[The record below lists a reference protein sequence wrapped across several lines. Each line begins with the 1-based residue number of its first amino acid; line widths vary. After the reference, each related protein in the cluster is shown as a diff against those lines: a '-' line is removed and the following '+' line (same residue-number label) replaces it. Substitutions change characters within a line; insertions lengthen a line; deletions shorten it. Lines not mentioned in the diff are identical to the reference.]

1 MDVLSDLLSR
11 AHARGAMFGRW
22 RLSGPWGLEFDDG
35 ALPLSLHTVLAGELT
50 CERDGAP
57 IVRARQGDLLLI
69 PGGRYRFVH
78 QPGAPAQPVAEA
90 MAHGPLPGTAR
101 SYSAGGGPLV
111 PDAARDRPEAELDP
125 SWIGD
130 PGAQT
135 LSPAR

>member
-1 MDVLSDLLSR
+1 MLVVAGSLR
-11 AHARGAMFGRW
+11 VAFEGGEGAFGAGAP
-22 RLSGPWGLEFDDG
+22 GPGRN
-35 ALPLSLHTVLAGELT
+35 LSLHTVLAGELT

-57 IVRARQGDLLLI
+57 MVRARQGDLLLI

-101 SYSAGGGPLV
+101 SYSAGGGPQV

-125 SWIGD
+125 SWLGD